1 MTTPL
6 DALDAL
12 RHEARSLDRAD
23 PLSRFRDEFVFEDE
37 DLLYFDG
44 NSLGRLPKRTAALVA
59 HSVGTEWGAR
69 LIRGWND
76 GWVDAPRRV
85 GDKLARLLGAG
96 PGEVTVSDG
105 TSVNLFKLAVAALR
119 ARRGRHTI
127 VTDALNFP
135 SDLYVL
141 EGAAALLEAGHR
153 VVVVPSRDGI
163 AVDDAD
169 LAAAITEDTAL
180 VSLSHVAYRS
190 GFLHDIQAVTALA
203 HAAGALVLWDV
214 SHSVGAVPID
224 LEASGADL
232 AVGCTYKYLNG
243 GPGAPAF
250 LYVRRE
256 LLETLQNP
264 IPGWFSRH
272 EPFSFRGGYEPARDL
287 SRFLVGTPPI
297 LSLVAAE
304 AGVDLALE
312 AGVGPAR
319 EKTIALGEF
328 LVRLWETFLERRG
341 VALQSPREAARR
353 GAHVSFG
360 HPEGLAVD
368 RALIAEMNVIPDFRP
383 PDVVRFGLSPL
394 TTRFSDLVEGVAR
407 FRRVLDEERWRPYAG
422 AGPAV
427 T

>member
-1 MTTPL
+1 MTIPWE
-6 DALDAL
+6 AL
-12 RHEARSLDRAD
+12 REEARSLDRAD
-23 PLSRFRDEFVFEDE
+23 PLARFRDEFVFDDE

-44 NSLGRLPKRTAALVA
+44 NSLGRLPKRSAALVGRA
-59 HSVGTEWGAR
+59 VQEEWGAR
-69 LIRGWND
+69 LVRGWND

-96 PGEVTVSDG
+96 DGEVAVSDG

-119 ARRGRHTI
+119 ARRGRRTI

-141 EGAAALLEAGHR
+141 EGAAALLEAGHG

-163 AVDDAD
+163 AIDDAD
-169 LAAAITEDTAL
+169 LGAAITEDTAL

-190 GFLHDIQAVTALA
+190 GFLHDLPAVTARA
-203 HAAGALVLWDV
+203 HAKGALVLWDV
-214 SHSVGAVPID
+214 SHSVGAVQVD

-250 LYVRRE
+250 LYVRRA
-256 LLETLQNP
+256 LQETLQNP

-272 EPFSFRGGYEPARDL
+272 EPFSFRDGYEPARDI

-297 LSLVAAE
+297 LSLVGAE

-312 AGVGPAR
+312 AGIEPAR
-319 EKTIALGEF
+319 KKTVALGEF
-328 LVRLWETFLERRG
+328 LVRLWESALETRG
-341 VALQSPREAARR
+341 VTLRSPRDAARR

-368 RALIAEMNVIPDFRP
+368 RALIGEMNVIPDFRP
-383 PDVVRFGLSPL
+383 PDLIRFGLSPL
-394 TTRFSDLVEGVAR
+394 ATRFSDLVEAVAR
-407 FRRVLDEERWRPYAG
+407 FRRVLDEERWRRFADE
-422 AGPAV
+422 GPAV

>member
-1 MTTPL
+1 LTVPL
-6 DALDAL
+6 DAL
-12 RHEARSLDRAD
+12 REEARSLDRAD
-23 PLSRFRDEFVFEDE
+23 PLSRFREEFAFDDE

-44 NSLGRLPKRTAALVA
+44 NSLGRLPKRTAALVDRA
-59 HSVGTEWGAR
+59 LRTEWGAR
-69 LIRGWND
+69 LVRGWND

-96 PGEVTVSDG
+96 PGEVAVSDG

-141 EGAAALLEAGHR
+141 EGAAALLESGHG

-163 AVDDAD
+163 AIDDDD

-190 GFLHDIQAVTALA
+190 GFLHEIAAVTARA
-203 HAAGALVLWDV
+203 HAKGALVLWDV
-214 SHSVGAVPID
+214 SHSVGTVPID
-224 LEASGADL
+224 LEATGADL

-250 LYVRRE
+250 LYVRRT
-256 LLETLQNP
+256 LQETLLNP
-264 IPGWFSRH
+264 IPGWFSHRD
-272 EPFSFRGGYEPARDL
+272 PFSFRDGYEPAGDL

-319 EKTIALGEF
+319 EKAVRLGGF
-328 LVRLWETFLERRG
+328 LVRLWETLLEARG
-341 VALQSPREAARR
+341 VTLQSPREAARR

-360 HPEGLAVD
+360 HPEALAID
-368 RALIAEMNVIPDFRP
+368 RALIGEMNVLPDFRP
-383 PDVVRFGLSPL
+383 PDVIRFGLSPL
-394 TTRFSDLVEGVAR
+394 MTRFSDLVEGVER
-407 FRRVLDEERWRPYAG
+407 LRRVLDEEGWRRYAG

>member
-1 MTTPL
+1 MTLTL
-6 DALDAL
+6 GAL
-12 RHEARSLDRAD
+12 REEARSLDRAD
-23 PLSRFRDEFVFEDE
+23 PLSRFREEFVFEDE

-44 NSLGRLPKRTAALVA
+44 NSLGRLPKRTAALVGRA
-59 HSVGTEWGAR
+59 VQTDWGTR

-96 PGEVTVSDG
+96 PGEVTVSDA

-141 EGAAALLEAGHR
+141 EGAAALLGEGCV

-163 AVDDAD
+163 TIDDAD
-169 LAAAITEDTAL
+169 LDAAITEDTAL

-190 GFLHDIQAVTALA
+190 GFLHDLEAVTARA
-203 HAAGALVLWDV
+203 HAKGALVLWDV
-214 SHSVGAVPID
+214 SHSVGALPID

-250 LYVRRE
+250 LYVRRA
-256 LLETLQNP
+256 LQETLHNP

-272 EPFSFRGGYEPARDL
+272 EPFSFREGYEPARDL

-312 AGVGPAR
+312 AGIKPAR
-319 EKTIALGEF
+319 EKTVVLGEF
-328 LVRLWETFLERRG
+328 LVRLWEELLEARG
-341 VALQSPREAARR
+341 VTLGSPRESARR
-353 GAHVSFG
+353 GAHVSFA

-368 RALIAEMNVIPDFRP
+368 RALIGEMNVIPDFRP
-383 PDVVRFGLSPL
+383 PDVIRFGLSPL
-394 TTRFSDLVEGVAR
+394 TTRFRDVVEGVER
-407 FRRVLDEERWRPYAG
+407 FRRVLDEERWRRYAG
-422 AGPAV
+422 TGPVV